1 MRFNKPMKHDCNSSL
16 SVFLPLFDMLD
27 RERGSVKITH
37 ASDRTQYLW
46 IFAPVWGQV
55 RLFCQSINRSV
66 LAITRIYFDEKIQKN
81 GNRDKS
87 MLFHEENFLTSLK
100 DRRQSRTGK
109 IQKCI
114 TSTSDRLAKANYGY
128 QLLGLNIT
136 TVKSKQW
143 HTTTCSATGSD
154 ITD

>member
-1 MRFNKPMKHDCNSSL
+1 MKHDCNSSL
-16 SVFLPLFDMLD
+16 SVSLPLFDMLD

-46 IFAPVWGQV
+46 IFVPVWGQV

-87 MLFHEENFLTSLK
+87 MMFHEENFLTSLK

-136 TVKSKQW
+136 TVKIKTMAYY
-143 HTTTCSATGSD
+143 HL
-154 ITD
+154 

>member
-16 SVFLPLFDMLD
+16 SVSLPLFDMLD

-87 MLFHEENFLTSLK
+87 MLFHEENFLISLK

-136 TVKSKQW
+136 TVKIKTMAYY
-143 HTTTCSATGSD
+143 HL
-154 ITD
+154 

>member
-16 SVFLPLFDMLD
+16 SVSLPLFDMLD

-37 ASDRTQYLW
+37 AFDRTQYLW
-46 IFAPVWGQV
+46 IFVPVWGQV

-87 MLFHEENFLTSLK
+87 MLFHEENFLISLK

-136 TVKSKQW
+136 TVKIKTMAYY
-143 HTTTCSATGSD
+143 HL
-154 ITD
+154 

>member
-16 SVFLPLFDMLD
+16 SVSLPLFDMLD
-27 RERGSVKITH
+27 REREPVKITH

-46 IFAPVWGQV
+46 IFVPVWGQV

-87 MLFHEENFLTSLK
+87 MLFHVENFLTSLK

-136 TVKSKQW
+136 TVKIKTMAYY
-143 HTTTCSATGSD
+143 HL
-154 ITD
+154 

>member
-16 SVFLPLFDMLD
+16 SVSLPLFDMLD
-27 RERGSVKITH
+27 RERGSVLITH
-37 ASDRTQYLW
+37 APYRTQYLW
-46 IFAPVWGQV
+46 IFVPVWGQV
-55 RLFCQSINRSV
+55 RLFCQSTNRSV

-87 MLFHEENFLTSLK
+87 MLFHEEKFLTSLK

-114 TSTSDRLAKANYGY
+114 TSTSNRLAKANYGY

-136 TVKSKQW
+136 TVKIKTMAYY
-143 HTTTCSATGSD
+143 HL
-154 ITD
+154 

>member
-16 SVFLPLFDMLD
+16 SVSLPLFDMLD
-27 RERGSVKITH
+27 RERGLVKITH

-46 IFAPVWGQV
+46 IFVPVWGQV

-66 LAITRIYFDEKIQKN
+66 LAITRIYFDEKIQKK

-100 DRRQSRTGK
+100 DRRQSRMGK

-114 TSTSDRLAKANYGY
+114 KSTSDRLAKANYRY

>member
-16 SVFLPLFDMLD
+16 SVSLPLFDMLD

-46 IFAPVWGQV
+46 IFVPVWGQV

-87 MLFHEENFLTSLK
+87 MLFHEENFLISLK

-136 TVKSKQW
+136 TVKIKTMAYY
-143 HTTTCSATGSD
+143 HL
-154 ITD
+154 

>member
-1 MRFNKPMKHDCNSSL
+1 MPSNKPMKHDCNSSL
-16 SVFLPLFDMLD
+16 SVSLPLFDMLD
-27 RERGSVKITH
+27 RERGPVKITH

-46 IFAPVWGQV
+46 IFVPVWGQV

-87 MLFHEENFLTSLK
+87 MLFQVENFLTSLK
-100 DRRQSRTGK
+100 DRRQSRMGK

-114 TSTSDRLAKANYGY
+114 TSTSDLLAKANYGY

>member
-1 MRFNKPMKHDCNSSL
+1 MKHDCNSSL
-16 SVFLPLFDMLD
+16 SVSLPLFDMLD

-37 ASDRTQYLW
+37 APDRTQYLW
-46 IFAPVWGQV
+46 IFVPVWGQV
-55 RLFCQSINRSV
+55 RLFCQSIDRSV
-66 LAITRIYFDEKIQKN
+66 LAITRIYFDEKIPKN

-87 MLFHEENFLTSLK
+87 MLFHIENFLTSLK

-136 TVKSKQW
+136 TVKIKTMAYY
-143 HTTTCSATGSD
+143 HL
-154 ITD
+154 

>member
-1 MRFNKPMKHDCNSSL
+1 MKHDCNSSL
-16 SVFLPLFDMLD
+16 SVSLPLFDMLD

-46 IFAPVWGQV
+46 IFVPVWGQV
-55 RLFCQSINRSV
+55 RLFCQSIDRSV

-87 MLFHEENFLTSLK
+87 MMFHEENFLTSLK

-136 TVKSKQW
+136 TVKIKTMAYY
-143 HTTTCSATGSD
+143 HL
-154 ITD
+154 

>member
-16 SVFLPLFDMLD
+16 SVSLPLFDMLD
-27 RERGSVKITH
+27 RERGSDKITH

-46 IFAPVWGQV
+46 IFVPVWGQV

-87 MLFHEENFLTSLK
+87 MLFHEENFLISLK

-136 TVKSKQW
+136 TVKIKTMAYY
-143 HTTTCSATGSD
+143 HL
-154 ITD
+154 

>member
-16 SVFLPLFDMLD
+16 SVSLPLFDMLD

-46 IFAPVWGQV
+46 IFVPVWGQV

-66 LAITRIYFDEKIQKN
+66 LDITRIYFDEKIQKN

-136 TVKSKQW
+136 TVKIKTMAYY
-143 HTTTCSATGSD
+143 HL
-154 ITD
+154 

>member
-16 SVFLPLFDMLD
+16 SVSLPLFDMLD
-27 RERGSVKITH
+27 REREPVKITH

-46 IFAPVWGQV
+46 IFVPVWGQV

-66 LAITRIYFDEKIQKN
+66 LAITRIYFDEKIQKK

-100 DRRQSRTGK
+100 DRRQSRMGK

-114 TSTSDRLAKANYGY
+114 KSTSDRLAKANYRY

>member
-1 MRFNKPMKHDCNSSL
+1 MKHDCNSSL
-16 SVFLPLFDMLD
+16 SVSLPLFDMLD

-37 ASDRTQYLW
+37 ASNRTQYLW
-46 IFAPVWGQV
+46 IFVPVWGQV
-55 RLFCQSINRSV
+55 RLFCQSIDRSV
-66 LAITRIYFDEKIQKN
+66 LAITRIYFDEKIPKN

-87 MLFHEENFLTSLK
+87 MLFHIENFLTSLK

-136 TVKSKQW
+136 TVKIKTMAYY
-143 HTTTCSATGSD
+143 HL
-154 ITD
+154 

>member
-16 SVFLPLFDMLD
+16 SVSLPLFDMLD
-27 RERGSVKITH
+27 RERGLVKITH

-46 IFAPVWGQV
+46 IFVPVWGQV

-66 LAITRIYFDEKIQKN
+66 LAITRIYFDEKNKKN

-87 MLFHEENFLTSLK
+87 ILFHVENFLTSLK

-136 TVKSKQW
+136 TVKIKTMAYY
-143 HTTTCSATGSD
+143 HL
-154 ITD
+154 

>member
-1 MRFNKPMKHDCNSSL
+1 MPFNKPMKHDCNSSL
-16 SVFLPLFDMLD
+16 SVSLPLFDMLD
-27 RERGSVKITH
+27 RERGPVEITH

-46 IFAPVWGQV
+46 IFVPVWGQV

-87 MLFHEENFLTSLK
+87 MLFQVENFLTSLK
-100 DRRQSRTGK
+100 DRRQSRMGK

-114 TSTSDRLAKANYGY
+114 TSTSDLLAKANYGY

>member
-1 MRFNKPMKHDCNSSL
+1 MPFNKPMKHDCNSSL
-16 SVFLPLFDMLD
+16 SVSLPLFDMLD
-27 RERGSVKITH
+27 RERGPVKITH

-46 IFAPVWGQV
+46 IFVPVWGQV

-87 MLFHEENFLTSLK
+87 MLFQVENFLTSLK
-100 DRRQSRTGK
+100 DRRQSRMGK

-114 TSTSDRLAKANYGY
+114 MSTSDLLAKANYGY

-143 HTTTCSATGSD
+143 HTTTCSAIGSD

>member
-16 SVFLPLFDMLD
+16 SVSLPLFDMLD

-46 IFAPVWGQV
+46 IFVPVWGQV
-55 RLFCQSINRSV
+55 RLFCQSIDRSV
-66 LAITRIYFDEKIQKN
+66 LDITRIYFDEKIQKN

-136 TVKSKQW
+136 TVKIKTMAYY
-143 HTTTCSATGSD
+143 HL
-154 ITD
+154 

>member
-16 SVFLPLFDMLD
+16 SVSLPLFDMLD

-66 LAITRIYFDEKIQKN
+66 LDITRIYFDEKIQKN

-87 MLFHEENFLTSLK
+87 MLFHEEIF
-100 DRRQSRTGK
+100 
-109 IQKCI
+109 
-114 TSTSDRLAKANYGY
+114 
-128 QLLGLNIT
+128 
-136 TVKSKQW
+136 
-143 HTTTCSATGSD
+143 
-154 ITD
+154 

>member
-1 MRFNKPMKHDCNSSL
+1 MPFNKPMKHDCNSSL
-16 SVFLPLFDMLD
+16 SVSLPLFDMLD
-27 RERGSVKITH
+27 RERGPVKITH

-46 IFAPVWGQV
+46 IFVPVWGQV

-87 MLFHEENFLTSLK
+87 MLFQVENFLTSLK
-100 DRRQSRTGK
+100 DRRQSRMGK

-114 TSTSDRLAKANYGY
+114 MSTSDLLAKANYGY

>member
-16 SVFLPLFDMLD
+16 SVSLPLFDMLD
-27 RERGSVKITH
+27 RERGLVKITH

-46 IFAPVWGQV
+46 IFVPVWGQV

-87 MLFHEENFLTSLK
+87 ILFHVENFLTSLK
-100 DRRQSRTGK
+100 DRRQSRSGK

-114 TSTSDRLAKANYGY
+114 TSTSDRLAKANY
-128 QLLGLNIT
+128 T
-136 TVKSKQW
+136 SR
-143 HTTTCSATGSD
+143 S
-154 ITD
+154 

>member
-16 SVFLPLFDMLD
+16 SVSLPLFDMLD
-27 RERGSVKITH
+27 RERGLVKITH
-37 ASDRTQYLW
+37 ASDRTQYLC
-46 IFAPVWGQV
+46 IFVPVWGQV

-66 LAITRIYFDEKIQKN
+66 LAITRIYFDEKIPKN

-87 MLFHEENFLTSLK
+87 MLFHVENFLTSLK

-136 TVKSKQW
+136 TVKIKTMAYY
-143 HTTTCSATGSD
+143 HL
-154 ITD
+154 

>member
-16 SVFLPLFDMLD
+16 SVSLPLFDMLD
-27 RERGSVKITH
+27 RERGLVKITH

-46 IFAPVWGQV
+46 IFVPVWGQV

-87 MLFHEENFLTSLK
+87 MMFHEENFLTSLK
-100 DRRQSRTGK
+100 DRRQSRSGK

-136 TVKSKQW
+136 TVKIKTMAYY
-143 HTTTCSATGSD
+143 HL
-154 ITD
+154 

>member
-16 SVFLPLFDMLD
+16 SVSLPLFDMLD
-27 RERGSVKITH
+27 RERGSVLITH
-37 ASDRTQYLW
+37 APYRTQYLW
-46 IFAPVWGQV
+46 IFVPVWGQV
-55 RLFCQSINRSV
+55 RLFCQSTNRSV

-87 MLFHEENFLTSLK
+87 MLFHVENFLTSLK

-114 TSTSDRLAKANYGY
+114 TSTSNRLAKANYGY

-136 TVKSKQW
+136 TVKIKTMAYY
-143 HTTTCSATGSD
+143 HL
-154 ITD
+154 

>member
-1 MRFNKPMKHDCNSSL
+1 MKHDCNSSL
-16 SVFLPLFDMLD
+16 SVSLPLFDMLD

-46 IFAPVWGQV
+46 IFVPVWGQV
-55 RLFCQSINRSV
+55 RLFCQSIDRSV
-66 LAITRIYFDEKIQKN
+66 LAITRIYFDEKIPKN

-87 MLFHEENFLTSLK
+87 MLFHIENFLTSLK

-136 TVKSKQW
+136 TVKIKTMAYY
-143 HTTTCSATGSD
+143 HL
-154 ITD
+154 

>member
-16 SVFLPLFDMLD
+16 SVSLPLFDMLD
-27 RERGSVKITH
+27 RERGLVKITH

-46 IFAPVWGQV
+46 IFVPVWGQV

-87 MLFHEENFLTSLK
+87 MMFHEKNFLTSLK
-100 DRRQSRTGK
+100 DRR
-109 IQKCI
+109 
-114 TSTSDRLAKANYGY
+114 
-128 QLLGLNIT
+128 
-136 TVKSKQW
+136 
-143 HTTTCSATGSD
+143 
-154 ITD
+154 

>member
-16 SVFLPLFDMLD
+16 SVSLPLFDMLD

-136 TVKSKQW
+136 TVKIKTMAYY
-143 HTTTCSATGSD
+143 HL
-154 ITD
+154 

>member
-16 SVFLPLFDMLD
+16 SVSLPLFDMLD

-37 ASDRTQYLW
+37 ASDRTQHLS
-46 IFAPVWGQV
+46 IFVPVWGQV

-66 LAITRIYFDEKIQKN
+66 LAITRIYFDEKILKN

-87 MLFHEENFLTSLK
+87 MLFHVETFLTSLK
-100 DRRQSRTGK
+100 DRRQSRSGK

-136 TVKSKQW
+136 TVKIKTMAYY
-143 HTTTCSATGSD
+143 HL
-154 ITD
+154 

>member
-1 MRFNKPMKHDCNSSL
+1 MPFNKPMKHDCNSSL
-16 SVFLPLFDMLD
+16 SVSLPLFDMLD
-27 RERGSVKITH
+27 RERGLVKITH

-46 IFAPVWGQV
+46 IFVPVWGQV

-66 LAITRIYFDEKIQKN
+66 LAITRIYFDEKIQKK

-100 DRRQSRTGK
+100 DRRQSRMGK

-114 TSTSDRLAKANYGY
+114 KSTSDRLAKANYRY